1 MSVGLAAA
9 LQAALVAVIVGL
21 LARPLGNH
29 LAATYTSERDLR
41 VERWLYRAG
50 GIDPRAD
57 QRWSVYLVS
66 VLAFSAVSIVLLFA
80 LLKVQ
85 GSLPLSLGMGPME
98 TAQAVNTAISFV
110 TNTNWQSYSG
120 ESAVGYL
127 TQAGGLAV
135 QNFVSAAVGLAVAVA
150 LIRGFTRHKTDR
162 LGNFWVD
169 LTRSVV
175 RVLLP
180 LAAILAVL
188 LVLGG
193 VVQNLVAPYEIRTI
207 TGGTQTLLGG
217 PVASQE
223 AIKELGTNGGGFFNA
238 NSAHPL
244 ENPNPFTNLLEIV
257 AILLIPFALVS
268 AFGKLVGDRKQA
280 RTIGLVMATLLG
292 AMVLVTTVSELAH
305 PGTAAQLAGGAMEGK
320 EARFGVPGS
329 TLFAAATTGTSTGA
343 VNAAHDSL
351 SAFAGGAVILN
362 MALGEIAPGGT
373 GSGLYGM
380 LILAMVA
387 VFIAGLMVG
396 RTPEY
401 LRKRLGPREIKLVA
415 LYILV
420 TPALVLTGT
429 AVAMAFDGPRASILN
444 PGEHGL
450 SEVLYAFTSAAN
462 NNGSAFG
469 GLSSNTTFYNL
480 TLGAAMLLG
489 RLLPIALVL
498 GLAGSLARQ
507 GTVPETAGTLPT
519 NSRLFAGLLLGVVLI
534 VAGLTYLPALALGPI
549 AEGLR

>member
-57 QRWSVYLVS
+57 QRWSVYLTS
-66 VLAFSAVSIVLLFA
+66 VLAFSAVSIVLLFV

-98 TAQAVNTAISFV
+98 TAQAINTAISFV

-150 LIRGFTRHKTDR
+150 LIRGFTRQGTDR

-180 LAAILAVL
+180 IAAVLAVL

-193 VVQNLVAPYEIRTI
+193 VVQNLVAPHEIRTI
-207 TGGTQTLLGG
+207 TGGTQHLLGG

-280 RTIGLVMATLLG
+280 RTVGLVMATLLG
-292 AMVLVTTVSELAH
+292 AMILVTTISELAH
-305 PGTAAQLAGGAMEGK
+305 PGTAAQLAAGAMEGK
-320 EARFGVPGS
+320 ETRFGVPAS
-329 TLFAAATTGTSTGA
+329 TLFASATTGTSTGA

-351 SAFAGGAVILN
+351 SAFAGGAVLLN

-380 LILAMVA
+380 LVLAMVA

-401 LRKRLGPREIKLVA
+401 LRKRLGPTQIKLIS

-420 TPALVLTGT
+420 TPALVLIGT
-429 AVAMAFDGPRASILN
+429 AVATSFDGPRASILN

-469 GLSSNTTFYNL
+469 GLSSDTTFYNL

-507 GTVPETAGTLPT
+507 GAVPETAGTLPT
-519 NSRLFAGLLLGVVLI
+519 NTRLFAGLLFGVVLI

-549 AEGLR
+549 AEGMR

>member
-57 QRWSVYLVS
+57 QRWSVYLTS
-66 VLAFSAVSIVLLFA
+66 VLAFSAVSIVLLFV

-98 TAQAVNTAISFV
+98 TAQAINTAISFV

-150 LIRGFTRHKTDR
+150 LIRGFTRQGTDR

-180 LAAILAVL
+180 IAAVLAVL

-193 VVQNLVAPYEIRTI
+193 VVQNLVAPHEIRTI
-207 TGGTQTLLGG
+207 TGGTQHLLGG

-280 RTIGLVMATLLG
+280 RTVGLVMATLLG
-292 AMVLVTTVSELAH
+292 AMILVTTISELAH
-305 PGTAAQLAGGAMEGK
+305 PGTAAQLAAGAMEGK
-320 EARFGVPGS
+320 ETRFGVPAS
-329 TLFAAATTGTSTGA
+329 TLFASATTGTSTGA

-351 SAFAGGAVILN
+351 SAFAGGAVLLN

-380 LILAMVA
+380 LVLAMVA

-401 LRKRLGPREIKLVA
+401 LCKRLGPTQIKLIA

-420 TPALVLTGT
+420 TPALVLIGT
-429 AVAMAFDGPRASILN
+429 AVAMAFDGPKASILN

-480 TLGAAMLLG
+480 MLGAAMLLG

-507 GTVPETAGTLPT
+507 GAVPETAGTLPT
-519 NSRLFAGLLLGVVLI
+519 NTRLFAGLLFGVVLI

-549 AEGLR
+549 AEGMR